1 MMAEF
6 KRRYLDVFKRKFA
19 GEIPCVT
26 HVINLI
32 VEDIMSE
39 IKAKPLKNDEIADI
53 IEEAEN
59 IRNNE
64 TFGEPPGMYF
74 LFIYFINI
82 I

>member
-1 MMAEF
+1 MAEF

-39 IKAKPLKNDEIADI
+39 IKAKPPKNDEIA
-53 IEEAEN
+53 
-59 IRNNE
+59 E